1 MTHEEKRIY
10 LIKWLLNENDEY
22 RGMDIPDDEYNQ
34 KRLLRGLMNIRMPG
48 DADPEFLKVQDEYLQ
63 EDLQERG
70 IVDVTEL
77 PEIEP
82 GICLWQGDITR
93 LNADAIVD
101 AANNMLRVASEPIIH
116 ALITVFTR
124 SPVSSSGKLV
134 MT

>member
-63 EDLQERG
+63 GGPAGERH
-70 IVDVTEL
+70 
-77 PEIEP
+77 
-82 GICLWQGDITR
+82 C
-93 LNADAIVD
+93 
-101 AANNMLRVASEPIIH
+101 
-116 ALITVFTR
+116 
-124 SPVSSSGKLV
+124 
-134 MT
+134 